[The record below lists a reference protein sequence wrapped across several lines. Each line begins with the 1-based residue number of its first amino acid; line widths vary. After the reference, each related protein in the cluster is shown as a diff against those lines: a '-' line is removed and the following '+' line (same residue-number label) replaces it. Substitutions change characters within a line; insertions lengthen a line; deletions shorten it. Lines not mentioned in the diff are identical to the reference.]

1 MLLDTGATKTIAR
14 ADTVK
19 SGRAMSSTNAR
30 LRTAT
35 GEVVA
40 THGEMRARICIGS
53 RIIDHQLLV
62 ADIEEEFILGMDV
75 MRKLGLKLDLENGVL
90 RVDNDEL
97 PLQSKNDASLRICL
111 VEDVTLS
118 PESENLVYGR
128 LDGDLR
134 EGCVRMIESEGK
146 EAGRGILVGPSLIR
160 ARDAVPVRIMNVN
173 HHPVVLEKNTEIALC
188 TPITAI
194 VRSATPNPTAA
205 CGNSGNLLDMVA
217 ANSRSLTSSQRNQV
231 RDMVNRFRD
240 VFATDGRQGKTD
252 LVTHKIDTGDA
263 RPIRQQPRRLPLA
276 KREHAESIIK
286 EMAEEGVIEPSSS
299 PWVSPVVLVKKKD
312 GSTRFCVDYRQLNN
326 VTKKDSYPLP
336 RIDDTLDT
344 LAESLWFSTL
354 DLKSGYWQVGMEHGD
369 REKTAFTIGTG
380 LWQFTVMP
388 FGLCNAPA
396 TFERLMEVVLKG
408 LSWKTCLVYLDDI
421 IVVGRSF
428 QEHLKNLE
436 EVFGRLR
443 AANLKLSPK
452 KCCIFQ
458 EEVRYL
464 GHVVS
469 RNGVAVDP
477 DKTKVVHEWP
487 EPRDKHEVRSF
498 LGLCTYYRRFV
509 PGFANIAKPLT
520 RLTEENRQFAWN
532 EECQNAFEHLKQILV
547 SAPVLAYPKR
557 DGKFVLDTD
566 ASNVGIG
573 GVLSQVQD
581 GHEKVIGYFSKVLS
595 KPERNYCVT
604 RRELLAVVKSVEHFY
619 KYLYGRKF
627 LLRTD
632 HAALKWLLQFK
643 NPEGQVARW
652 IGRLQECAMM

>member
-1 MLLDTGATKTIAR
+1 
-14 ADTVK
+14 
-19 SGRAMSSTNAR
+19 
-30 LRTAT
+30 
-35 GEVVA
+35 
-40 THGEMRARICIGS
+40 
-53 RIIDHQLLV
+53 
-62 ADIEEEFILGMDV
+62 
-75 MRKLGLKLDLENGVL
+75 
-90 RVDNDEL
+90 
-97 PLQSKNDASLRICL
+97 
-111 VEDVTLS
+111 
-118 PESENLVYGR
+118 
-128 LDGDLR
+128 
-134 EGCVRMIESEGK
+134 
-146 EAGRGILVGPSLIR
+146 
-160 ARDAVPVRIMNVN
+160 
-173 HHPVVLEKNTEIALC
+173 
-188 TPITAI
+188 
-194 VRSATPNPTAA
+194 
-205 CGNSGNLLDMVA
+205 
-217 ANSRSLTSSQRNQV
+217 
-231 RDMVNRFRD
+231 
-240 VFATDGRQGKTD
+240 
-252 LVTHKIDTGDA
+252 
-263 RPIRQQPRRLPLA
+263 
-276 KREHAESIIK
+276 
-286 EMAEEGVIEPSSS
+286 MAEEGVIEPSSS

-532 EECQNAFEHLKQILV
+532 EECQNAFVHLKQILV

-632 HAALKWLLQFK
+632 RT
-643 NPEGQVARW
+643 EVVAP
-652 IGRLQECAMM
+652 I